1 MFVPKI
7 PDESKRVLRVIISKG
22 VASGND
28 LHFATRMKPEDLVTA
43 LDPLLKM
50 GIVGA
55 SGTPSEVTGV
65 LSSYF
70 NLRPSARD
78 MAESLVNL

>member
-1 MFVPKI
+1 
-7 PDESKRVLRVIISKG
+7 
-22 VASGND
+22 
-28 LHFATRMKPEDLVTA
+28 MKPEDLVTA